1 MVVLLLLVVFSPKA
15 FSQKNIRLKVEDLK
29 TNSPLEGVTVSISQ
43 NRILAIGKTNLNGEY
58 SVDLKANGKL
68 TIMCSMPNYET
79 FERSFEVNGDT
90 ISFEVKLRP
99 DVVQE
104 FKEIIV
110 KAPGAVDTVFGSGRL
125 SVEDFEVLNNG
136 DLLLLTYSKRLS
148 KGSEIA
154 LYNGQQVLNTFPV
167 PGRADHL
174 EKDYRGNVHVICKD
188 RVFTILPN
196 GNNLQIAQLDKD
208 YYFRYIAPILDTN
221 GREMYFSDFNKNYPE
236 FSFWKY
242 DQIDS
247 TYDIFRTIRDDLMM
261 ELYRSE
267 YKWVDVRTKLWAK
280 SLEYETGID
289 AEIWV
294 GANFFTQSVYYK
306 ELYAPFFKVKDQLK
320 VFDYYSEKMFTHNM
334 DGLVIDSVDINHHLN
349 YKTTGWKK
357 HLLQDKVT
365 GNIYAWFEKAGTS
378 YLGLIDLKTGEILEK
393 YQLNFKY
400 LDKIEVHNNFV
411 YYVYRPFESPQKK
424 FLYKEKLPLNFTNS
438 N

>member
-1 MVVLLLLVVFSPKA
+1 MLLLLVLVPNVFSQTA
-15 FSQKNIRLKVEDLK
+15 IQLSVEDLK
-29 TNSPLEGVTVSISQ
+29 SSRPLPGVTISITQ
-43 NRILAIGKTNLNGEY
+43 NRILVVGKTDGNGFFNTDIT
-58 SVDLKANGKL
+58 VRGKI
-68 TIMCSMPNYET
+68 TISCALANYET
-79 FERSFEVNGDT
+79 FERAIDVDKDS
-90 ISFEVKLRP
+90 ISLQIKLRA
-99 DVVQE
+99 DVIQE
-104 FKEIIV
+104 LKEVIV
-110 KAPGAVDTVFGSGRL
+110 KAPGAVDTVFGSERL

-154 LYNGQQVLNTFPV
+154 LYNGQQILNTFPV

-188 RVFTILPN
+188 RVFTILPK
-196 GNNLQIAQLDKD
+196 GNTLQIAQLSKD

-247 TYDIFRTIRDDLMM
+247 TYDNFRTIRDDLMM

-280 SLEYETGID
+280 NLEMETGID

-294 GANFFTQSVYYK
+294 GANYFTQSVYYK
-306 ELYAPFFKVKDQLK
+306 ELYAPFFKVNDQLK
-320 VFDYYSEKMFTHNM
+320 VFDYYNEKMYTHDV
-334 DGLVIDSVDINHHLN
+334 DGFVVDSVDITHHLN
-349 YKTTGWKK
+349 YKETGWKK
-357 HLLQDKVT
+357 HVLQDKVT

-378 YLGLIDLKTGEILEK
+378 FLGLVDLKTGEITEK

-424 FLYKEKLPLNFTNS
+424 FLYKEKLPLDFTTS
-438 N
+438 Y